1 MEKSRKNRRK
11 FWMAVCSLPQ
21 RRLRDDTD
29 AGSSLYSAAVTE
41 DAGVH
46 PYCCADPGAGDWGE
60 CRDLYPGARGAAEEP
75 AGGRSEDADTGGR
88 RQYVLREFGRQRQ
101 RGLCVVLDL
110 QLAADEEE
118 RAGVQGPGGDA
129 GGLRL

>member
-1 MEKSRKNRRK
+1 
-11 FWMAVCSLPQ
+11 MAACTLLQ
-21 RRLRDDTD
+21 RRVPDDTD
-29 AGSSLYSAAVTE
+29 AGSSLHAAAVTE

-60 CRDLYPGARGAAEEP
+60 CRDLYPGACGTAEEP
-75 AGGRSEDADTGGR
+75 AGGRPEDADTGGR

-101 RGLCVVLDL
+101 RGLCVVLDRK
-110 QLAADEEE
+110 LAADEEE
-118 RAGVQGPGGDA
+118 RAGVPGPGGDA